1 MSWDGIWAIVQARM
15 GSSRLPGKVME
26 SMAGKPALG
35 HVLDRLESVP
45 SIWGTIVATTTSAI
59 DNPIELYCHER
70 GVRCFRGDEDDV
82 LDRYRACADS
92 IAAETIVRIT
102 SDCPL
107 IDPAIVD
114 FVIDVF
120 LCEDGRVD
128 YVSNGLPPTFPD
140 GLDVE
145 VFSRDA
151 LERAWHDAD
160 ERAEREHVTLHFWK
174 NADAFRLMN
183 VKYPDDLSPIRWTL
197 DTPEDLILIREIYED
212 LSGGSEDLFGMEEV
226 LEWLED
232 QFGDEWPLFGDVRR
246 QNSLSLPELERLLHG
261 KDIPSVTY
269 QTVATRGRER

>member
-1 MSWDGIWAIVQARM
+1 MSFDGIWAIVQARM

-35 HVLDRLESVP
+35 HVLDRLEAVS
-45 SIWGTIVATTTSAI
+45 SIWGSIVATTVSEI
-59 DNPIELYCHER
+59 DDPIELYCHER
-70 GVRCFRGDEDDV
+70 GVRCFRGDEEDV

-92 IAAETIVRIT
+92 IVAETVIRIT

-107 IDPAIVD
+107 IDPGIVD
-114 FVIDVF
+114 FVVDVYR
-120 LCEDGRVD
+120 CEEGGVD

-151 LERAWHDAD
+151 LERAWTEAK
-160 ERAEREHVTLHFWK
+160 EPAEREHVTLHFWK
-174 NADAFRLMN
+174 NADAYRLLN
-183 VKYPDDLSPIRWTL
+183 VKNPDDLSSIRWTL
-197 DTPEDLILIREIYED
+197 DTPEDLVLIREIYED
-212 LSGGSEDLFGMEEV
+212 LYAGSGGLFGMDEV

-232 QFGDEWPLFGDVRR
+232 QFGDEWPLFGVERR
-246 QNSLSLPELERLLHG
+246 QNSLSLRELEKLLRG

-269 QTVATRGRER
+269 QSVVTRGEER